1 MKIGVYGG
9 TFNPPHLGHL
19 AAARAAI
26 EALELDKLLLIPAAV
41 PPHKDLPQETPSLEH
56 RLAMVEKMADG
67 LQMPKVVEVSRLELE
82 RDGKSYTSDTLKEI
96 HAQYP
101 GAQLW
106 LLMGTD
112 MFLTLHQWHDPEEI
126 LKLAGICA
134 FGRREQDGE
143 VIFAPQRAFL
153 EEQYGAN
160 VVTMTLPDLVDISS
174 TQLRDLLAR
183 GEGAKYLHPSI
194 YGYILM
200 NGLYGTH
207 ADLKH
212 LDIPELRACSYSMV
226 KEKRV
231 RHIRGT
237 EEEAVRL
244 AKRWGADET
253 MARRAGITKVN
264 LDLMYGLASQ
274 SAATIEA
281 DLAAVRRLSPEQV
294 TLYELRPNRISAMC
308 PFSKDE
314 LYHHYTLFF
323 DGLSALGYKA
333 RFGQNTFTKDAA
345 DEGVSSYLRSRML
358 EGASYKGFGLS
369 AQSMSRRGVSYN
381 VGKVARPD
389 SALLARSTFGEQDTY
404 LLPPEELAAKY
415 IAISAYHG
423 SFSLEHLS
431 RMLGRN
437 AVRHYEAP
445 TAFCL
450 QNGLME
456 ASGDRLCITREGFRH
471 YGAVFS
477 LFYAP
482 S

>member
-160 VVTMTLPDLVDISS
+160 VVTMTLPDLVNISS

-253 MARRAGITKVN
+253 MARRAGILHDCTKYLE
-264 LDLMYGLASQ
+264 LDEQLGLCRKYGVELD
-274 SAATIEA
+274 E
-281 DLAAVRRLSPEQV
+281 LEQV
-294 TLYELRPNRISAMC
+294 AVKLLHSKTGACIARDVFGEPDEVFWAIYWHTTAKADMTTLEKILYVADYMEPNR
-308 PFSKDE
+308 D
-314 LYHHYTLFF
+314 F
-323 DGLSALGYKA
+323 DGVE
-333 RFGQNTFTKDAA
+333 R
-345 DEGVSSYLRSRML
+345 LRELAYRDL
-358 EGASYKGFGLS
+358 DK
-369 AQSMSRRGVSYN
+369 
-381 VGKVARPD
+381 
-389 SALLARSTFGEQDTY
+389 ALLLGVETTIQEMKDRK
-404 LLPPEELAAKY
+404 LPVHKNTIQAQAWLRE
-415 IAISAYHG
+415 HG
-423 SFSLEHLS
+423 VTTE
-431 RMLGRN
+431 
-437 AVRHYEAP
+437 
-445 TAFCL
+445 
-450 QNGLME
+450 
-456 ASGDRLCITREGFRH
+456 D
-471 YGAVFS
+471 
-477 LFYAP
+477 
-482 S
+482 